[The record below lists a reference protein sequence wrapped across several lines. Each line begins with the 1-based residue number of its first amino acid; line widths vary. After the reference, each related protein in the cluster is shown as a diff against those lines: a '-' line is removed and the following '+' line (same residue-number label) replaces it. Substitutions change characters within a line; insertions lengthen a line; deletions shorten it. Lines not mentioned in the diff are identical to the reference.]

1 MQRLPRTLRRAGHK
15 MDQNVWIKAFDTAV
29 DAAMVWLTDHG
40 GAVFDFARAVL
51 EGAFDGLLAGLMF
64 LPFWAVAL
72 ALGLLA
78 ARSLGWKF
86 GAAAAAGMALCQ
98 AIGLWPETIETL
110 CLVII
115 SVLLAVLVG
124 VPVGVL
130 SGYSPRL
137 TKALD
142 PVLDLIQTLPPY
154 IYLLPAIAFLGYGP
168 ATAIVAT
175 FIVAAPPVIRL
186 SALGFRQTPV
196 EFIELGE
203 ATGAKP
209 LDAFLKIR
217 VPFALPSVMAG
228 INQSLMMAF
237 GMVVIA
243 GIVGSGGLGETIY
256 GAIRKLDI
264 ALSVNAAIAIVVLTI
279 ILDRIS
285 QSIGP
290 QSTDRTGDTP

>member
-1 MQRLPRTLRRAGHK
+1 
-15 MDQNVWIKAFDTAV
+15 MDQDLWIKAFDSAV
-29 DAAMVWLTDHG
+29 DAAMNWLTDHG
-40 GAVFDFARAVL
+40 GSAFDMARAVL
-51 EGAFDGLLAGLMF
+51 EGAFDGINAGLLL
-64 LPFWAVAL
+64 LPFWAIATGV
-72 ALGLLA
+72 GLLA
-78 ARSLGWKF
+78 WRSLGWPS
-86 GAAAAAGMALCQ
+86 GIAAGLGVALCR
-98 AIGLWPETIETL
+98 AIGLWPETAETM
-110 CLVII
+110 CLVVI

-124 VPVGVL
+124 VPLGVL
-130 SGYSPRL
+130 SGYNPRV
-137 TKALD
+137 TRVLD

-175 FIVAAPPVIRL
+175 FIVAVPPVIRL

-203 ATGAKP
+203 ATGARP

-264 ALSVNAAIAIVVLTI
+264 ALSVNAAIAIVILTI
-279 ILDRIS
+279 IIDRIS
-285 QSIGP
+285 QTVGRRP
-290 QSTDRTGDTP
+290 VGHRTGDRT